1 MPTRSFHRTDRVNA
15 ELRREVGVLVHA
27 AVRDHALPQASVV
40 DVDVSRELDVATVWV
55 TALQPERSAEVV
67 KALKALAKEFRHQL
81 AHTMRMRRVPELRF
95 KYDDSVD
102 KGERIERLL
111 REEGDRGPGT
121 GDQSASSSGFV
132 RVFPPM
138 DPLVQIFDVSG
149 ATPSFVVVSWR

>member
-1 MPTRSFHRTDRVNA
+1 
-15 ELRREVGVLVHA
+15 VLVHA

-111 REEGDRGPGT
+111 REDRDHGPGT
-121 GDQSASSSGFV
+121 GDAEGQ
-132 RVFPPM
+132 
-138 DPLVQIFDVSG
+138 
-149 ATPSFVVVSWR
+149 